1 MTKKIN
7 NAFCSIC
14 GKGYYLCQSCKEQLS
29 LSPWKIHTDTSE
41 HFKIFQVIR
50 GYSIGLYTKEEA
62 KDKFKNLDLTDVK
75 DFLPKIQSVIE
86 TILADETPFN
96 ETENIQDTTNTEK
109 KIRKSKHGG
118 DLHKKFRETI

>member
-1 MTKKIN
+1 M
-7 NAFCSIC
+7 
-14 GKGYYLCQSCKEQLS
+14 
-29 LSPWKIHTDTSE
+29 
-41 HFKIFQVIR
+41 
-50 GYSIGLYTKEEA
+50 YTKEEA